1 MGEIQKAYNA
11 YAGIIKREGD
21 AAYAAVDELRSGP
34 VAMPKDYEWN
44 AFVEKDE
51 HFVDPRI
58 PVRSAENISYA
69 GRDNEL

>member
-1 MGEIQKAYNA
+1 
-11 YAGIIKREGD
+11 
-21 AAYAAVDELRSGP
+21 
-34 VAMPKDYEWN
+34 MPKDYEWN

-58 PVRSAENISYA
+58 PVRSAENINYP